1 MCNYLP
7 TPVFMFT
14 AITAV
19 NVKFYFYYMYMIGMS
34 WALINMTPYLIV
46 VIYCWYRVR
55 IPGLLVSCFRNVQ
68 LLLRVVCAALIMV
81 QAFTTRNLTENFT
94 CPHEYTGELGIYFH
108 TYTSILHIFILTS
121 C

>member
-1 MCNYLP
+1 
-7 TPVFMFT
+7 
-14 AITAV
+14 
-19 NVKFYFYYMYMIGMS
+19 MYMIGMS

-68 LLLRVVCAALIMV
+68 LLLRVVCAALILV

-94 CPHEYTGELGIYFH
+94 CPHEYTGELGMYLYIRYLVF
-108 TYTSILHIFILTS
+108 IFLRGHVEH
-121 C
+121 